1 MKPIYTL
8 DIETDPFLH
17 GRDPK
22 PFCVGLYTGSEWFH
36 TWGKNCIQKMQTIL
50 HSLPSGIVFAH
61 NGGKFDYY
69 FCMDWISSRHRVMI
83 INGRIVRANMWK
95 PDGTTHELRDSY
107 AIMPFALKMFDKD
120 EIDYRTFEKEFRE
133 RHKKKILAYLKK
145 DCTALHKLCV
155 EFFDRFGDNITIGG
169 TSMKQLRKL
178 HDFDELSQ
186 EQDIEIRKSYY
197 YGGRVQCFESGILTP
212 SKSKACFPNE
222 NGKFYAYDLNQCYPY
237 SMRDFNH
244 PIGVPIKGKEI
255 TDKTFFVT
263 VEGRNYGAFPQRTND
278 GLRFDTRDGIFSVSI
293 HEYLAAIDTGMFEV
307 QSVRECIDFERV
319 GNFSLFVDKYHNLR
333 RAAQLAND
341 KIGAL
346 FYKYVCNSA
355 YGKFA
360 QNPESYKD
368 YMITDAF
375 TNLSAQLND
384 AEWEPCVV
392 NDGAGYIV
400 WQKPSQMDTRYNVAT
415 GASITG
421 AARSLLIRALAHAK
435 RPLYCDTDS
444 IVCEGLEGVTID
456 DTQIGAWKVE
466 KVGDRMCIGGRK
478 LYALFDGDECVK
490 MACKGA
496 QLTAEQIVSIC
507 EGNVIEWQ
515 KDAPSFD
522 FKAHIA
528 RYIKR
533 NIRQTATDSVEFI

>member
-17 GRDPK
+17 GRDPH
-22 PFCVGLYTGSEWFH
+22 PFCVGLYTGDEWFH

-50 HSLPSGIVFAH
+50 HGLPPGIVYAH

-69 FCMDWISSRHRVMI
+69 FCMDWISSRHRVMF
-83 INGRIVRANMWK
+83 INGRIVRANMWM
-95 PDGTTHELRDSY
+95 PDGNTHELRDSY
-107 AIMPFALKMFDKD
+107 AIMPFALKQFEKD
-120 EIDYRTFEKEFRE
+120 EIDYRTFEKGYRE
-133 RHKKKILAYLKK
+133 RHKKKILSYLKT
-145 DCTALHKLCV
+145 DCMSLHKLCV
-155 EFFDRFGDNITIGG
+155 SFFDMFGDNITIGG
-169 TSMKQLRKL
+169 TSMKQLKKL
-178 HDFDELSQ
+178 HKFDELTA
-186 EQDIEIRKSYY
+186 EQDGVIRKSYY
-197 YGGRVQCFESGILTP
+197 YGGRVQCFESGIRVP
-212 SKSKACFPNE
+212 RQGE
-222 NGKFYAYDLNQCYPY
+222 KFYAYDLNQCYPY
-237 SMRDFNH
+237 SMRNFNH
-244 PIGVPIKGKEI
+244 PISDPIVRRGGPI

-263 VEGRNYGAFPQRTND
+263 VEGRNYGAFPQRTDD
-278 GLRFDTRDGIFSVSI
+278 GLRFDIRNGIFSVSI
-293 HEYLAAIDTGMFEV
+293 HEFLAAVDTAKFEV
-307 QSVRECIDFERV
+307 QSIREVVDFERS
-319 GNFSLFVDKYHNLR
+319 GNFHTFVNKYHHLR
-333 RAAQLAND
+333 RAAQLSGD

-368 YMITDAF
+368 YMITDAY
-375 TNLSAQLND
+375 TNLSVQLND

-444 IVCEGLEGVTID
+444 IVCEGLEGVRID
-456 DTQIGAWKVE
+456 DTELGAWKVE
-466 KVGDRMCIGGRK
+466 KIGDRMAIGGRK
-478 LYALFDGDECVK
+478 LYALFDGKECVK
-490 MACKGA
+490 MASKGA

-507 EGNVIEWQ
+507 NGDVIEWK

-522 FKAHIA
+522 LKAHQSRFIH
-528 RYIKR
+528 RE
-533 NIRQTATDSVEFI
+533 IRQTAKDSVVFI